1 MLRPYQEG
9 VTLVGPGG
17 SWGDLAAGEAVAS
30 GLLERAEAIAEGR
43 GGGIDGLSLFN
54 FGDERGADDG
64 GVGEA
69 AKNRNV
75 AGKRDSKTNSD
86 GELRNAAGAADERG
100 EIIGQHIFC
109 AGDAGAG
116 NQIEET
122 GRASGDFREAVVG
135 GSWSAEKDAVEMM
148 HGENAAIVF
157 GFFRREVRDEDAIG
171 AGDCCGGS
179 EFFETHLQDGIVV
192 AEEDE
197 RDLSARS
204 VPRWIVGPSASGSL
218 KGTPSSMTSAPASA
232 SARTYFNEASRE
244 GSPAT
249 MYATMPSSP

>member
-30 GLLERAEAIAEGR
+30 GLLER
-43 GGGIDGLSLFN
+43 
-54 FGDERGADDG
+54 
-64 GVGEA
+64 GE
-69 AKNRNV
+69 
-75 AGKRDSKTNSD
+75 T
-86 GELRNAAGAADERG
+86 
-100 EIIGQHIFC
+100 IGQHIFC

-197 RDLSARS
+197 RNLR
-204 VPRWIVGPSASGSL
+204 
-218 KGTPSSMTSAPASA
+218 
-232 SARTYFNEASRE
+232 
-244 GSPAT
+244 
-249 MYATMPSSP
+249 

>member
-75 AGKRDSKTNSD
+75 AGKRDYKTNGD

-157 GFFRREVRDEDAIG
+157 GFFRREVRDEDTGESRAGFECTLRAALDRGAIG
-171 AGDCCGGS
+171 
-179 EFFETHLQDGIVV
+179 ERV
-192 AEEDE
+192 AEGDAEFDDVGTCFCECED
-197 RDLSARS
+197 
-204 VPRWIVGPSASGSL
+204 V
-218 KGTPSSMTSAPASA
+218 
-232 SARTYFNEASRE
+232 FQ
-244 GSPAT
+244 
-249 MYATMPSSP
+249 